1 MKSVYINE
9 LNEKLNIN
17 NNIFN
22 ILINDPLIYRK
33 LVFNINES
41 IIYYKDNNIIE
52 LNDALIIYNPLE
64 LDFNDK
70 KTLNL
75 LYKTISKNYKEE
87 LLKTMSSIE
96 RIGYSLFDSISV
108 DYPITI
114 DDEIETNKLFSLFGL
129 KLKTVENQSYL
140 ELLINYFKIHSELN
154 NSKLIITFG
163 LLEILTNEE
172 QIFLEKELEYIGIDL
187 INISISKT
195 LNNVESIILDKDW
208 CII

>member
-9 LNEKLNIN
+9 LNEQLNIN

-22 ILINDPLIYRK
+22 IIINDPLIYRK

-64 LDFNDK
+64 LDYNDK

-108 DYPITI
+108 DYPIAI
-114 DDEIETNKLFSLFGL
+114 DDEIEMNKLFSLFGL
-129 KLKTVENQSYL
+129 KFKVVENQSYL
-140 ELLINYFKIHSELN
+140 EILINYFKIHSELN

-163 LLEILTNEE
+163 LLELLTNEE